1 MKSEW
6 LLVVSMGLLGCGK
19 SLPVDYPADAAAA
32 IIQTLSN
39 DVRLSGDVSDAGCR
53 VYDLGSV
60 HISTDLLVTMCF
72 YRKNQLA
79 ATCSTLHG
87 EDDGRPGC
95 TVTTAAFG
103 DLWSPRCAL
112 RFTFPTP
119 NEASLAKVL
128 TLRSLPCGRL
138 RSDFLISV
146 SGRYTTVGSLPQG
159 RAPVG
164 PQGLLEQRGVC
175 GVGARR
181 EGAGR
186 GAAESRTSCDGAA
199 VSDGARGVVCG
210 AARRPECAHASRP
223 CAQR

>member
-128 TLRSLPCGRL
+128 TLDLAPCTSFDDCQTCSL
-138 RSDFLISV
+138 
-146 SGRYTTVGSLPQG
+146 
-159 RAPVG
+159 
-164 PQGLLEQRGVC
+164 
-175 GVGARR
+175 
-181 EGAGR
+181 
-186 GAAESRTSCDGAA
+186 
-199 VSDGARGVVCG
+199 
-210 AARRPECAHASRP
+210 
-223 CAQR
+223 